1 MAASRKSLAD
11 AIRRFTSS
19 RATRVVDPQAL
30 GLAQR
35 LPGVAQKLSGQA
47 HSLGGQARSLG
58 GQARSLPSANDLPGQ
73 SAGLPGSA
81 PSPIIAI
88 ERSPEGLVV
97 HISPVPSD
105 GRNAEQR
112 FPDTRQGHAVAG
124 RYAAELS
131 HATKLKV
138 NDLTSGGRH
147 HGEL

>member
-11 AIRRFTSS
+11 ALRRFTSS
-19 RATRVVDPQAL
+19 RATSVADPQAA

-35 LPGVAQKLSGQA
+35 LPGQA
-47 HSLGGQARSLG
+47 KALGGLIRHVGGQAKDLPSA
-58 GQARSLPSANDLPGQ
+58 QDLPSANDLPG
-73 SAGLPGSA
+73 STL
-81 PSPIIAI
+81 SPTIAI
-88 ERSPEGLVV
+88 ERTPAGLIV
-97 HISPVPSD
+97 HISPLPSD

-138 NDLTSGGRH
+138 NDLTSGGRS
-147 HGEL
+147 

>member
-11 AIRRFTSS
+11 ALRRFTSS

-30 GLAQR
+30 GLAER
-35 LPGVAQKLSGQA
+35 LPGQA
-47 HSLGGQARSLG
+47 KALGGLIRHVGGQAKDLPSA
-58 GQARSLPSANDLPGQ
+58 QDLPSANDLP
-73 SAGLPGSA
+73 SSTL
-81 PSPIIAI
+81 SPTIAI
-88 ERSPEGLVV
+88 ERTPAGLIV
-97 HISPVPSD
+97 HISPLPSD

-138 NDLTSGGRH
+138 NDLTSGGRP
-147 HGEL
+147 